1 MFGSCESATWA
12 HQSRLAAA
20 ARPHDCQQPAQR
32 PNEGSSGA
40 GSGAGTLLGRMHGRH
55 PSLIQAEALRLAHD
69 ARLWSP
75 GCMRLPAPGLPLPGI
90 PHKHKRHSCV
100 HSKQHARN
108 ALMLTAKDLRAA
120 GEGKLPCQ
128 AWDTPRA
135 ARVTGMPGTTPAS
148 SRARDRAAPG
158 CARGPR
164 AHRPGRAQPSRP
176 RRICLRPP
184 FLSAR
189 AQSSWRHSSTTG
201 SSPPSSSLGAAAS
214 CWRRERRTCRAPL
227 TAAVPSSS
235 GTCAP
240 AKRACAYFGAP
251 AWQSVIKFALGR
263 RHGPG

>member
-1 MFGSCESATWA
+1 M
-12 HQSRLAAA
+12 LAYC
-20 ARPHDCQQPAQR
+20 PPA
-32 PNEGSSGA
+32 PCGC
-40 GSGAGTLLGRMHGRH
+40 LPPGR
-55 PSLIQAEALRLAHD
+55 PSL
-69 ARLWSP
+69 
-75 GCMRLPAPGLPLPGI
+75 GI

-164 AHRPGRAQPSRP
+164 AHRPGRAHPSRP

-189 AQSSWRHSSTTG
+189 AQSSWRHSSTTC